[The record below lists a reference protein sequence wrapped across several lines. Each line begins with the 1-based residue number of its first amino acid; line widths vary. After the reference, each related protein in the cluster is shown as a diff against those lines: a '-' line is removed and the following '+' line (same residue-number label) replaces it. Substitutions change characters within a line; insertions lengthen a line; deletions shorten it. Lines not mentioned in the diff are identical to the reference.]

1 MNNTTTEHASAATRP
16 PLAFPVHFVTTPD
29 DAANDAEAR
38 LCATLGAMAAWADA
52 HGDRGS
58 RDRAA
63 LWRGYRL
70 SHELMLAFCAVDGA
84 AFGSGQ

>member
-1 MNNTTTEHASAATRP
+1 MNNTTTEHVSAATSS

-29 DAANDAEAR
+29 DAANAAEAR
-38 LCATLGAMAAWADA
+38 LCATLGAMTAWAA
-52 HGDRGS
+52 EYGDRGS

-70 SHELMLAFCAVDGA
+70 SHELMIAFCAVDGA
-84 AFGSGQ
+84 AFGGGQ